1 MVKLADMAGPRLVAL
16 GLQATAV
23 EEHGLYPALLQL
35 TKDRNLTASHLTMG
49 LVGEM
54 ASLVFVRQKGGKSRL
69 VAVPKDQLAVKE
81 FGHVVVFVAARLG
94 VEVVTASL
102 QRSIWAPKVLQK
114 QVEEMGEGELWPGLA
129 RIPGI
134 VMERVQ
140 EERNVMLQQGEVEVQ
155 EEVLGVSVEETGYE
169 IVETEG
175 AEINEEGE
183 VVVKK
188 SINLNV
194 PIIITPGFKINS

>member
-1 MVKLADMAGPRLVAL
+1 MAGPRLVAL

-102 QRSIWAPKVLQK
+102 QRSIWAPRCCRSR
-114 QVEEMGEGELWPGLA
+114 W
-129 RIPGI
+129 R
-134 VMERVQ
+134 RW
-140 EERNVMLQQGEVEVQ
+140 
-155 EEVLGVSVEETGYE
+155 
-169 IVETEG
+169 
-175 AEINEEGE
+175 
-183 VVVKK
+183 VKG
-188 SINLNV
+188 SCGQAS
-194 PIIITPGFKINS
+194 PASRGSSWRGCRRRGT

>member
-35 TKDRNLTASHLTMG
+35 TKDRNLTASHLTM
-49 LVGEM
+49 
-54 ASLVFVRQKGGKSRL
+54 
-69 VAVPKDQLAVKE
+69 
-81 FGHVVVFVAARLG
+81 
-94 VEVVTASL
+94 
-102 QRSIWAPKVLQK
+102 
-114 QVEEMGEGELWPGLA
+114 
-129 RIPGI
+129 
-134 VMERVQ
+134 
-140 EERNVMLQQGEVEVQ
+140 
-155 EEVLGVSVEETGYE
+155 
-169 IVETEG
+169 ETEG